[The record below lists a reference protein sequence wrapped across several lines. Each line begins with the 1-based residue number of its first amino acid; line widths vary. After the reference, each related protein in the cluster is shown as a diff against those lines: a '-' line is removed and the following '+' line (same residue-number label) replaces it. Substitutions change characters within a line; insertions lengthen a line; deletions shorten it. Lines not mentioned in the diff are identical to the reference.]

1 MDSQIWTGDTRIQ
14 SSALPTELSW
24 PFLVHHPSRVFAS
37 IKGTKKSIKYSILN
51 LEMGRVV
58 VLSLGKNILGG
69 YYCFPC
75 FTASIRYYIYVMF
88 SLLQAWWSTCTDCA
102 QVPFCFSLEENVC
115 CRPYSGEILCFHQ
128 GKNSERWV
136 FSLIPRHL
144 YLGEKR
150 TKMIFIGFW

>member
-1 MDSQIWTGDTRIQ
+1 MLMDDVI
-14 SSALPTELSW
+14 
-24 PFLVHHPSRVFAS
+24 
-37 IKGTKKSIKYSILN
+37 
-51 LEMGRVV
+51 

-128 GKNSERWV
+128 GKNSERLSI
-136 FSLIPRHL
+136 FSYSKTSVSWRKENQNDLHRVL
-144 YLGEKR
+144 FEYLLLEVKTSVGHIVSMEKVGNLWQ
-150 TKMIFIGFW
+150 M